1 MKVLAAAQAPNQLH
15 PQAVRTRLVSALLA
29 ASALSTP
36 GVALA
41 EAAGSAAADT
51 PASVA
56 EVIVTAQH
64 RRQSTTDVGIE
75 VAEISGQRLQ
85 EQRVQTLN
93 DLTQLTSAVDI
104 RFGRPGGQPIVTI
117 RGVGM
122 NDFTVGSHP
131 STAVYIDNVYY
142 PNIGTISGQLFDTAA
157 AEILKGPQ
165 STLYGRNSTAGSMN
179 ITSARPSPDLSGYV
193 TAGYANY
200 NTFHGEGAVSGPLTS
215 TLLGRLSLQTEQRSD
230 GYMKNQYPGGATI
243 GDSHKINTRAQLQ
256 WNPNDSWE
264 ALEIV
269 SYGHENDQPGAFT
282 AYGIRVPGGA
292 PGKPTPANCPAF
304 LSGHI
309 DFSNTCASSFGYQRP
324 YAAPYTIS
332 ENDPWTVN
340 SDTFASSLNV
350 TYKGNGF
357 NVRSITGYL
366 HWRELYVKSDGLPT
380 RETTQALHE
389 RLWQVSEDLQV
400 LSTTHGPLSWI
411 AGLYLAKSNLNNPTY
426 SLQEQQSGA
435 YTNSITHND
444 VTTQTAQAYAQ
455 LDYSITPKLQVT
467 AGARYIY
474 EHDDKIGGTWQN
486 RQYTGGPDN
495 GDLTPAY
502 ISTAFLDTSIVQ
514 HAMTWKFGLNYKPTA
529 DSLLYASITHGY
541 KSGGFVSTL
550 ATSVAQLLPY
560 KGEDIY
566 AYEIGA
572 KQFLLDRRVQ
582 LSASAFYYDY
592 KNLQTS
598 QYIALGTTFINT
610 FNNIPTAHLQGMDLG
625 VRLAPIRGLEI
636 SLDAGFLDTYLG
648 AFASAGGARVPGG
661 NQFANAPRFTGT
673 ADVRYQFAL
682 TSDYDVVVG
691 ATLHRQGQAFADT
704 VNTPVFRDHSDSTLL
719 DAHLD
724 LLTTQSQWTFSLWGK
739 NLTNNLYSASD
750 FANGSVLFA
759 TWNMPRTFGASLTKR
774 F

>member
-1 MKVLAAAQAPNQLH
+1 MKFLTATQAPDQVH
-15 PQAVRTRLVSALLA
+15 APAVRTRFVSLLLA

-41 EAAGSAAADT
+41 EETSSVAADT

-75 VAEISGQRLQ
+75 VAEISAQRLQ
-85 EQRVQTLN
+85 EQRVQSLD

-179 ITSARPSPDLSGYV
+179 ITSARPTSELSGYV

-200 NTFHGEGAVSGPLTS
+200 NTFNGEGAVSGPLTS
-215 TLLGRLSLQTEQRSD
+215 TLLGRFSLQTEQRSD
-230 GYMKNQYPGGATI
+230 GYMKNEYPGGATI
-243 GDSHKINTRAQLQ
+243 GDSHKTSVRGQLQ

-292 PGKPTPANCPAF
+292 AGKPTPANCPAF

-324 YAAPYTIS
+324 YTDPYTIS

-380 RETTQALHE
+380 RETTQALHQ
-389 RLWQVSEDLQV
+389 RLWQVSEDLQF

-474 EHDDKIGGTWQN
+474 EHDAKVGGTWQN

-529 DSLLYASITHGY
+529 DSILYASITHGY

-572 KQFLLDRRVQ
+572 KQFLLDRRIQ

-610 FNNIPTAHLQGMDLG
+610 FNNIPTAHLQGVDLG
-625 VRLAPIRGLEI
+625 VHLEPITGLTI

-648 AFASAGGARVPGG
+648 PFTSAGGAKVPGG
-661 NQFANAPRFTGT
+661 NHFANAPRFTGT

-724 LLTTQSQWTFSLWGK
+724 MLTTQSQWTFSLWGK

-750 FANGSVLFA
+750 FANGSVLFT

>member
-1 MKVLAAAQAPNQLH
+1 M
-15 PQAVRTRLVSALLA
+15 
-29 ASALSTP
+29 
-36 GVALA
+36 
-41 EAAGSAAADT
+41 
-51 PASVA
+51 
-56 EVIVTAQH
+56 TAQH
-64 RRQSTTDVGIE
+64 RRQLTTDVGIE
-75 VAEISGQRLQ
+75 VAQFSSQRLQ
-85 EQRVQTLN
+85 EQRVQRIA

-104 RFGRPGGQPIVTI
+104 RYGRPGGQPIVTI

-122 NDFTVGSHP
+122 NDFTVASHP

-142 PNIGTISGQLFDTAA
+142 PNIGTISGQMFDTEA

-179 ITSARPSPDLSGYV
+179 ITSARPTSYASGYV
-193 TAGYANY
+193 AVGYANY
-200 NTFHGEGAVSGPLTS
+200 NTFNGEGAVSGPLTS

-230 GYMKNQYPGGATI
+230 GYIKNQYPGGATI
-243 GDSHKINTRAQLQ
+243 GDSHKVNIRGQLR
-256 WNPNDSWE
+256 WNPNENWDV
-264 ALEIV
+264 LEIV
-269 SYGHENDQPGAFT
+269 SYGHEDDQPGAFT

-292 PGKPTPANCPAF
+292 AGKPTPPNCPVY

-309 DFSNTCASSFGYQRP
+309 DFANTCASSFGYQRP
-324 YAAPYTIS
+324 YTDPYTIS

-357 NVRSITGYL
+357 DVRSITGYL
-366 HWRELYVKSDGLPT
+366 RWRELYVKSDGLPT

-389 RLWQVSEDLQV
+389 RLWQVSEDLQI
-400 LSTTHGPLSWI
+400 LSTTRGPLSWMT
-411 AGLYLAKSNLNNPTY
+411 GLYLAKSNMNNPTY

-444 VTTQTAQAYAQ
+444 ATTQTAQVYAQ
-455 LDYSITPKLQVT
+455 LDYWITPKVQVT

-474 EHDDKIGGTWQN
+474 EHDAKVGGTWQN

-495 GDLTPAY
+495 GVITTSY
-502 ISTAFLDTSIVQ
+502 ISTAFLDTSIDQ
-514 HAMTWKFGLNYKPTA
+514 HAMTWKFGLNYKPSA
-529 DSLLYASITHGY
+529 ESIFYATVTHGY

-572 KQFLLDRRVQ
+572 KQFLMERRVQ
-582 LSASAFYYDY
+582 LTASAFYYDY

-610 FNNIPTAHLQGMDLG
+610 FNNIPTAHLQGVDLG
-625 VRLAPIRGLEI
+625 ARFEPITGLTI

-648 AFASAGGARVPGG
+648 PFTSAGGAKVPGG
-661 NQFANAPRFTGT
+661 NHFANAPRFTGT
-673 ADVRYQFAL
+673 ADVRYQYAL
-682 TSDYDVVVG
+682 TSDYDLVVG
-691 ATLHRQGQAFADT
+691 ASVHRQDEAFADT
-704 VNTPVFRDHSDSTLL
+704 VNNPVFRDHSDSTLV

-724 LLTTQSQWTFSLWGK
+724 LLIIPSQWTFSLWGK
-739 NLTNNLYSASD
+739 NLTNELYSSSD
-750 FANGSVLFA
+750 FANASVLFA